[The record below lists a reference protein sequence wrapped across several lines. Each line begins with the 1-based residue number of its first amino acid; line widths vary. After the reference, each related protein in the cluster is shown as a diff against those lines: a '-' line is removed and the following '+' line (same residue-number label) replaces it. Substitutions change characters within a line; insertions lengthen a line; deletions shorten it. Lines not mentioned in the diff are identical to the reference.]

1 MNRSQIT
8 ELTISTLL
16 LSITLGAL
24 VYFSTMQIEHGK
36 QHTNYTQGAQQ

>member
-16 LSITLGAL
+16 LSLALGTLI
-24 VYFSTMQIEHGK
+24 YFSTMQIEHGK
-36 QHTNYTQGAQQ
+36 QHTHYQETHQ